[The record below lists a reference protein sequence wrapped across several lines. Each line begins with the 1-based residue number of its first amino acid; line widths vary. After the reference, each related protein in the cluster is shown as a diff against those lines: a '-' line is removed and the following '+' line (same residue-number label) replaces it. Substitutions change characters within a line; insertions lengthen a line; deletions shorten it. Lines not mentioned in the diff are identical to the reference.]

1 MGDTDSYQRAFVSLV
16 AHPKVAHIKLNAF
29 TFLINYPPKHKQT
42 NKTKGTLVRVSLF
55 IQQAMLAICK
65 SCVASPQFT
74 GFETFSKTFCL
85 IVRSMQF
92 NILAN
97 PKVAY
102 TKLNTFT

>member
-55 IQQAMLAICK
+55 IQQAMLAICFLEVE
-65 SCVASPQFT
+65 SCVTSPQFS
-74 GFETFSKTFCL
+74 GFSSC
-85 IVRSMQF
+85 
-92 NILAN
+92 
-97 PKVAY
+97 
-102 TKLNTFT
+102 